1 MSLEVEA
8 TYENGVLKLDKPL
21 PLNEH
26 ERVIVQIRPRV
37 SRSRKS
43 AGSLKWTGDPQVLRE
58 IAEAPE
64 EEMIEFLQE
73 SRADIDEGRTSPA
86 VETLEHLAN
95 KYKLKSK
102 GARPTP

>member
-8 TYENGVLKLDKPL
+8 IYENGVLKLDKPL

-26 ERVIVQIRPRV
+26 ERVTVQIKPHV

-64 EEMIEFLQE
+64 F
-73 SRADIDEGRTSPA
+73 R
-86 VETLEHLAN
+86 TLE
-95 KYKLKSK
+95 S
-102 GARPTP
+102 P